1 MREEVLDFRSQ
12 AFHAGFHAQFLASV
26 NFFKSDPRKAF
37 FFFFFIAALP
47 LVSSAESRRR
57 VGLRPTKLLVA
68 RKKKNSGTQ
77 GNCMIVGVGSR
88 SGRINHSQ
96 CKFSSFVIGIVLLL
110 LRPTPTT

>member
-1 MREEVLDFRSQ
+1 MQ
-12 AFHAGFHAQFLASV
+12 AFIRSFWLRSIFLKV
-26 NFFKSDPRKAF
+26 TREKR